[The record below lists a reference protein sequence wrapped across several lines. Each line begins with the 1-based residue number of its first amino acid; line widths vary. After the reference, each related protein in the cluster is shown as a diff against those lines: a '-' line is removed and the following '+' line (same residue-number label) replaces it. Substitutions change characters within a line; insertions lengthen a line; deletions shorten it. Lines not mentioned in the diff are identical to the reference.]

1 MPYSPGGGTD
11 AVGRLMARS
20 LEEMWGQTVLIDN
33 KTGGSGS
40 VGATIVA
47 RAAPDGHTMVLAV
60 SGIAINAHLMK
71 LPYDTAT
78 AFAPVTAIAYP
89 ASTLIAS
96 PTLPAN
102 DLRGLVELV
111 RKEGPDKRTFA
122 SPDPGSRLTAERIF
136 EVAGIKLTNIP
147 YKGAASFVG
156 DISAGRVDVGI
167 ASITSGL
174 SLIRSGGLKSL
185 GISNRRRREALIGL
199 EGLLHQISCLGLV
212 GFGDRGRQRERGFR
226 SFRRRQRQR
235 RPPVIGLQRKL
246 PAFLLQPSGARLQS
260 LGFRRQ
266 GFRRCVV
273 ALLHRLAQKTA
284 YAKEAAILAV
294 GQQTIGIPSRCLAA
308 CQPFG
313 LSGQPQNRC
322 GLAHQ
327 LAGLAHL
334 QPGRL
339 AGAGSQCDQRPGHR
353 LFRFVPASQVTLQPQ
368 PLRRAAHRAE
378 GRQQQVQ
385 QQEQPGQQQHGD
397 REGGAD
403 PGITHLHFHTA
414 PELGQIER
422 GGDAER
428 EKHQPEKCA
437 THRLSPPPAGA
448 ARRGRRSR
456 RVPDRPSP
464 PSPCGRPAA
473 ASPAR

>member
-1 MPYSPGGGTD
+1 MRKLIAAVAVLATTLAFADPVVGQTKAGQKSAFHPTRTVTSIVPYSPGGGTD

-185 GISNRRRREALIGL
+185 GIMGTQRLSILPQIATFKEQGFSGL
-199 EGLLHQISCLGLV
+199 EENSWYGLFAPAATPPAVVKAIQTDIATVLATPEFLAKLTDV
-212 GFGDRGRQRERGFR
+212 G
-226 SFRRRQRQR
+226 
-235 RPPVIGLQRKL
+235 
-246 PAFLLQPSGARLQS
+246 
-260 LGFRRQ
+260 
-266 GFRRCVV
+266 
-273 ALLHRLAQKTA
+273 
-284 YAKEAAILAV
+284 AV
-294 GQQTIGIPSRCLAA
+294 P
-308 CQPFG
+308 
-313 LSGQPQNRC
+313 
-322 GLAHQ
+322 
-327 LAGLAHL
+327 
-334 QPGRL
+334 
-339 AGAGSQCDQRPGHR
+339 
-353 LFRFVPASQVTLQPQ
+353 
-368 PLRRAAHRAE
+368 
-378 GRQQQVQ
+378 
-385 QQEQPGQQQHGD
+385 
-397 REGGAD
+397 
-403 PGITHLHFHTA
+403 
-414 PELGQIER
+414 
-422 GGDAER
+422 GGDTPAEFNERFQRDIR
-428 EKHQPEKCA
+428 ESGEA
-437 THRLSPPPAGA
+437 IRRLGMTAE
-448 ARRGRRSR
+448 
-456 RVPDRPSP
+456 
-464 PSPCGRPAA
+464 
-473 ASPAR
+473 

>member
-1 MPYSPGGGTD
+1 MRKLIAAVAILATTLAFAGPVAGQTKADQKSAFRPTRTVTIIVPYSPGGGTD

-174 SLIRSGGLKSL
+174 SLIKSGGLKSL
-185 GISNRRRREALIGL
+185 GIMGTQRLSILPQIATFKEQGFSGL
-199 EGLLHQISCLGLV
+199 EENSWYGLFAPAATPPAVVKAIQTDIATVLATPEFLAKLTEV
-212 GFGDRGRQRERGFR
+212 GA
-226 SFRRRQRQR
+226 
-235 RPPVIGLQRKL
+235 L
-246 PAFLLQPSGARLQS
+246 P
-260 LGFRRQ
+260 
-266 GFRRCVV
+266 
-273 ALLHRLAQKTA
+273 
-284 YAKEAAILAV
+284 
-294 GQQTIGIPSRCLAA
+294 
-308 CQPFG
+308 
-313 LSGQPQNRC
+313 
-322 GLAHQ
+322 
-327 LAGLAHL
+327 
-334 QPGRL
+334 
-339 AGAGSQCDQRPGHR
+339 
-353 LFRFVPASQVTLQPQ
+353 
-368 PLRRAAHRAE
+368 
-378 GRQQQVQ
+378 
-385 QQEQPGQQQHGD
+385 
-397 REGGAD
+397 
-403 PGITHLHFHTA
+403 
-414 PELGQIER
+414 
-422 GGDAER
+422 GGD
-428 EKHQPEKCA
+428 
-437 THRLSPPPAGA
+437 T
-448 ARRGRRSR
+448 
-456 RVPDRPSP
+456 
-464 PSPCGRPAA
+464 PAA
-473 ASPAR
+473 FNERFQRDIRESGEAIRRLGMTVD